1 MNRETAL
8 RRVKALA
15 LLIFGISVSTAAQ
28 VDTSYRLPAGTHVK
42 LKLDAELSSKV
53 ASVNDTFLA
62 RVTKPVVLN
71 DTVILPEGSLIEG
84 RVTGVSPAGVFGRSG
99 SLKIVFE
106 SLKVFGGTR
115 HIDGT
120 LKDEIEPDK
129 PFFLLAAFVKG
140 REARLKKNKEF
151 EIELKKEV
159 TLPVIAY

>member
-8 RRVKALA
+8 RRVKVLT
-15 LLIFGISVSTAAQ
+15 LLIFGASVSAAAQ
-28 VDTSYRLPAGTHVK
+28 VDSSYRLPAGTHLK
-42 LKLDAELSSKV
+42 LKLEVELSSKI
-53 ASVNDTFLA
+53 ASVDDTFLA
-62 RVTKPVVLN
+62 RVTKPVKVN
-71 DTVILPEGSLIEG
+71 DMVILPEGSLVEG
-84 RVTGVSPAGVFGRSG
+84 RVTGVSPAGGFGRSG

-115 HIDGT
+115 RIDGA
-120 LKDEIEPDK
+120 LKDDIEPDR

-140 REARLKKNKEF
+140 HEARLKKNEEF